1 MNLAKNTTNNMN
13 RSRTLLFKSIAILLP
28 FFILV
33 LVEISLRIAS
43 YGNDLRVFKTDKT
56 GKFYYLNPQ
65 IGKRYFT
72 NEINATNGN
81 MDFFR
86 KEKTSGT
93 FRIFVLGGSTAL
105 GFPYLYN
112 GAFPQMLKYQLQRHY
127 PDLNIEMI
135 NLSLTAINSYAVF
148 DISKEVI
155 KYQPDAVLIYTG
167 QNEYHGTLGVASSS
181 RFGNNPFL
189 INLIIQSKKLRLVQL
204 VFNTINSSE
213 KSDHSTDLNLTLME
227 RLASGQKIPFNSEK
241 YWLGIRQFERNINK
255 IVDLF
260 SLKKIPV
267 FIGTLVTNKRGIHP
281 FISEFSKTENTVEWN
296 QLFDNGKFALQH
308 GDTIKATEFL
318 TAASELDST
327 FAECQF
333 RLGEISFAKK
343 DYKTARKYY
352 TNAKE
357 LDQLR
362 FRAPEAFNDII
373 EKVAGSRK
381 NIYITDVAAAFDL
394 ASPHQIV
401 GEELLHEHVHPN
413 LSGYY
418 LMADTYY
425 KAISA
430 ANLIPKTRFN
440 NIPAELIKKQM
451 PLTQFDTVYGYISN
465 ILLKENWPFNE
476 PLPEPTPAEKTYEG
490 KVAGGLAVRQ
500 YSWKT
505 AMEKLFNYYFKKSDF
520 ANALRIAEGQ
530 SLVFPFNAT
539 YLERATK
546 LAQKLEDDDRAL
558 LYLTKIWNN
567 FNHSNEIAQQ
577 LLTTTLNSDQPKLA
591 IPYLNYLILNSSSKL
606 PYIKMKDEIEKIIE
620 SEDELKLSPENLQV
634 TNRIVASY
642 IQVNNYKSA
651 QKYINLSLTID
662 PGNTEAR
669 NLQIKIN
676 QHKE

>member
-1 MNLAKNTTNNMN
+1 MNLAKKTTNSQTGGRM
-13 RSRTLLFKSIAILLP
+13 LLFKTIAILLP

-33 LVEISLRIAS
+33 LVEISLRIGN

-56 GKFYYLNPQ
+56 GKYYYLNPQ

-93 FRIFVLGGSTAL
+93 FRIFVLGSSTAL
-105 GFPYLYN
+105 GFPYMYN

-127 PDLNIEMI
+127 PDLNVEMI
-135 NLSLTAINSYAVF
+135 NLSLTAINSYAVL
-148 DISKEVI
+148 DISKEVT

-167 QNEYHGTLGVASSS
+167 QNEYHGTLGIASSS
-181 RFGNNPFL
+181 KFGNYPFL
-189 INLIIQSKKLRLVQL
+189 INLFIQSKKLRLMQL

-213 KSDHSTDLNLTLME
+213 KYDQSTDLNLTLME

-255 IVDLF
+255 IVNLF
-260 SLKKIPV
+260 SSKKIPV

-281 FISEFSKTENTVEWN
+281 FISELSNKENAMEWN
-296 QLFDNGKFALQH
+296 QLFDNGKLALQE
-308 GDTIKATEFL
+308 GDTLKAINHFTS
-318 TAASELDST
+318 ANKLDST
-327 FAECQF
+327 YAECQF
-333 RLGEISFAKK
+333 RLGEISYAKK
-343 DYKTARKYY
+343 DYKTARKYF

-373 EKVAGSRK
+373 RK
-381 NIYITDVAAAFDL
+381 TADARQNVYLTDVAGAFDI

-401 GEELLHEHVHPN
+401 GEELLLEHVHPN

-425 KAISA
+425 KTIFA
-430 ANLIPKTRFN
+430 ANLIPQTRFDS
-440 NIPAELIKKQM
+440 IPAELIKRQM

-500 YSWKT
+500 YTWET

-520 ANALRIAEGQ
+520 DNALLIAEGQ
-530 SLVFPFNAT
+530 FLAFPFNVT
-539 YLERATK
+539 YLERASK
-546 LAQKLEDDDRAL
+546 LAQKQNDDDRTL
-558 LYLTKIWNN
+558 FYLTNVWNN

-577 LLTTTLNSDQPKLA
+577 LLITTLNLDQPQLA
-591 IPYLNYLILNSSSKL
+591 IPYLNYLIPNLTPNQ
-606 PYIKMKDEIEKIIE
+606 PFIEIKKSIEEIIRLKNN
-620 SEDELKLSPENLQV
+620 LKLTPENIQLV
-634 TNRIVASY
+634 NRIAHSY
-642 IQVNNYKSA
+642 IQIKNFNAA
-651 QKYINLSLTID
+651 QKYVNLSLAID
-662 PGNTEAR
+662 PGNAEAR
-669 NLQIKIN
+669 NLQIKMDQN
-676 QHKE
+676 KE